1 MPNERILEKL
11 KHLPDHPGVYLM
23 KDKAGTIIYVGKAVS
38 LKNRVRQYFHANQG
52 HTPKVLA
59 MVEHIE
65 DFETILVDSELE
77 ALILECNLI
86 KRHRPHYNILLRDDK
101 HYPYVRIDMSEDFP
115 KVEITRRVK
124 NDKAKYYGPYIAAHS
139 VFEVMDALKKIFP
152 VRTCN
157 KDIARAIERRER
169 PCLSYQIGGCM
180 GPCTGNV
187 SPEAYKAMMKKVANF
202 LAGHPEEVLQELKA
216 QMNEASESL
225 NFERAAILRDK
236 IQLVERVVQRQKAIF
251 TSMVDEDVAALAQWG
266 GQTMVEMFFIRGGK
280 LIGTE
285 QFHLDNAADSGN
297 GEIMANFLGQFYADA
312 SVVPKKI
319 YVNAELG
326 ESARALEAWL
336 TEKRGSMVEVVRPQR
351 GEKLRLVKM
360 AEGNA
365 LEILQKNL
373 TRQQMEEEKTYGAM
387 AALKTA
393 LVMDKLPRRIECYDI
408 SNIQGTNSVASMVVF
423 IEGKPAKKQYRRFR
437 IKQVEGPNDFLS
449 MYEVINRRFTRGLK
463 EHRELVEAGRDP
475 REGKFSDLPDLVVID
490 GGKGQLGY
498 ARRAMEETGAA
509 AIFTVGLAKRFEEI
523 ILPDRDDPV
532 ILDKAS
538 PALKLMQRIRDEAH
552 RFAITY
558 HRSLRT
564 KSGLMSVLDEVP
576 GIGPKKRTLL
586 MNHYGT
592 LRAIQQATLEELYQV
607 PGLGKPAAENVY
619 HYFHEGME

>member
-1 MPNERILEKL
+1 
-11 KHLPDHPGVYLM
+11 
-23 KDKAGTIIYVGKAVS
+23 
-38 LKNRVRQYFHANQG
+38 
-52 HTPKVLA
+52 
-59 MVEHIE
+59 
-65 DFETILVDSELE
+65 
-77 ALILECNLI
+77 
-86 KRHRPHYNILLRDDK
+86 
-101 HYPYVRIDMSEDFP
+101 
-115 KVEITRRVK
+115 
-124 NDKAKYYGPYIAAHS
+124 
-139 VFEVMDALKKIFP
+139 
-152 VRTCN
+152 
-157 KDIARAIERRER
+157 
-169 PCLSYQIGGCM
+169 
-180 GPCTGNV
+180 
-187 SPEAYKAMMKKVANF
+187 MMKKVANF